1 MNNTEAEKSIIC
13 SILIK
18 PKAIDDVSDIL
29 EPGDFSDVS
38 YGMIFGTLKQM
49 DIDVIDT
56 INLAQELSAKGVL
69 EHVGGM
75 PFLTEIHNS
84 VSTPGNVKSYAK
96 IIKEQSNI
104 KQLKVKLSTALSFLD
119 ESSNFDESVS
129 RVNMILAETEVSSEG
144 YMPFK
149 DLVRS
154 RVADLQRRFDNGG
167 GFEGLSTG
175 FRSMDQKIMG
185 LKPGDYFVI
194 GARPSMGK
202 TAFSLALA
210 TNMSKIAGDVLYFS
224 AESTKE
230 SLTDRM
236 ITTTSGVESKHLRS
250 ADLDQAQWASY
261 AAGVPLIMNL
271 PFHLIDISSIDIAHA
286 QAIARK
292 FNRKTK
298 LQAIFVDYIQL
309 MTCKGATGDFD
320 IVSNISRGLKK
331 MAKECGCPVIALAQL
346 SRGVEQR
353 NDKRPVLS
361 DLRSTGQIEQDADYI
376 GFLYRDEYY
385 NDDTRD
391 VGITEFSMRKS
402 RDGETFKQ
410 FFSSELSKMLY
421 TEINY
426 VSQEKEDSYTP
437 FARNK

>member
-1 MNNTEAEKSIIC
+1 MNNTEAERSVIC

-18 PKAIDDVSDIL
+18 PKTIDDVSDIL
-29 EPGDFSDVS
+29 ESRDFSDVS
-38 YGMIFGTLKQM
+38 YGMIFGTLKDM
-49 DIDVIDT
+49 DIGLIDT
-56 INLAQELSAKGVL
+56 ISLAQELSARGVL

-75 PFLTEIHNS
+75 AFLTEIHNS
-84 VSTPGNVKSYAK
+84 VSTPANAKSYAK

-104 KQLKVKLSTALSFLD
+104 KALKVKLTTALAFLN

-129 RVNMILAETEVSSEG
+129 RVNSILAETEVSSDG

-149 DLVRS
+149 ELIKS
-154 RVADLQRRFDNGG
+154 RVADLQRRLDNGG

-175 FRSMDQKIMG
+175 FKAMDEKIMG

-194 GARPSMGK
+194 GARPSIGK

-210 TNMSKIAGDVLYFS
+210 ANMAKSDGDVLYFS

-230 SLTDRM
+230 SLADRM
-236 ITTTSGVESKHLRS
+236 ITATSSVESKYLR
-250 ADLDQAQWASY
+250 AANLDQSQWASY
-261 AAGVPLIMNL
+261 HAGVPLIMEL
-271 PFHLIDISSIDIAHA
+271 PVHVIDISSIDILHA

-292 FNRKTK
+292 FNRKK
-298 LQAIFVDYIQL
+298 KVKAIFVDYIQL
-309 MTCKGATGDFD
+309 MTCKGTTGDFEA
-320 IVSNISRGLKK
+320 VSNISRGLKK
-331 MAKECGCPVIALAQL
+331 MAKECDCPVIALAQL

-385 NDDTRD
+385 NEDTYD
-391 VGITEFSMRKS
+391 QGITEFSMRKS

-410 FFSSELSKMLY
+410 FFKSELSKMRY

-426 VSQEKEDSYTP
+426 TSQEKESYTP